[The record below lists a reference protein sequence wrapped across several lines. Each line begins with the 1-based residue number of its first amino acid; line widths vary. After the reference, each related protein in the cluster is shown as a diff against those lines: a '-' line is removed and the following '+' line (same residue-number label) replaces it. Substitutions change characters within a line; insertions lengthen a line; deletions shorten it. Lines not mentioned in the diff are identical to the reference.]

1 MYYEGY
7 DDEAY
12 MWGKSYP
19 QQWVK
24 QVVPE
29 KPKENKLL
37 TSEEQKQN
45 ALKIIADELNLREGK
60 GIILIE
66 PAVDIKFKQM
76 MAIAGDKEVFG
87 KLLIEKSNGYL
98 TVKDVYIPYQV
109 VWGAQ
114 YDSKDELMNKFLAEL
129 SWKDPKTKEFK
140 EESEINAITQ
150 NLNGHFHSHNSVGK
164 SEKPNP
170 SATDTQDMITN
181 RADRPYW
188 VEIIGTMNGY
198 SGRITI
204 TEPMILMSEV
214 DVKVRWWGGIESLLE
229 QTENR
234 IYTEYTYKKD
244 IKKAEEKAKEE
255 ADKPKENKAI
265 VQSKLKKGKK
275 GKNRTPI
282 TTQQTRIVDMTRM
295 MGGMYVGS
303 IVWDEKDPLQ
313 ISFNTITPDLQRK
326 IADEWIKMKK
336 PNERI
341 MVDIFDS
348 GVLDWMYV
356 TEEGKSEL
364 VLSRW
369 QRDNP
374 HTYNI
379 WLDFCDN
386 TLGCED
392 DLNYWYVNSEISNQ
406 QTVRTIEVI
415 DSNQIKI
422 TNYLGERFISLR
434 VANADKEPPSYE
446 GVV

>member
-7 DDEAY
+7 DDEY
-12 MWGKSYP
+12 LWGKSYP
-19 QQWVK
+19 QQWAN
-24 QVVPE
+24 QVVPV

-37 TSEEQKQN
+37 TSDEQKQN
-45 ALKIIADELNLREGK
+45 ALKIIADELNIQEGK

-98 TVKDVYIPYQV
+98 TVKDVLIPYQV

-114 YDSKDELMNKFLAEL
+114 YDSRDELINKFLAEL
-129 SWKDPKTKEFK
+129 SWKDPKTKEFR
-140 EESEINAITQ
+140 EEAEINSITQ

-170 SATDTQDMITN
+170 STTDTQDMIRN
-181 RADRPYW
+181 RDERPYW

-214 DVKVRWWGGIESLLE
+214 EVKVRWWGGIESLLE
-229 QTENR
+229 QTENK

-244 IKKAEEKAKEE
+244 IKKAEEDAKKE
-255 ADKPKENKAI
+255 AEKPKTTAI
-265 VQSKLKKGKK
+265 VQTRGKKGKK
-275 GKNRTPI
+275 GKNRIPI
-282 TTQQTRIVDMTRM
+282 TSQQTRIIDMTKM
-295 MGGMYVGS
+295 MGGKYIGS
-303 IVWDEKDPLQ
+303 IMWDEKDPIQ
-313 ISFNTITPDLQRK
+313 TTAHIVPVDLQRK
-326 IADEWIKMKK
+326 IADEWKGMLK
-336 PNERI
+336 PNEKI
-341 MVDIFDS
+341 MIDIFDS
-348 GVLDWMYV
+348 EVLDWMYV
-356 TEEGKSEL
+356 SEDNKNEL

-369 QRDNP
+369 QREKP
-374 HTYNI
+374 QTYKL

-392 DLNYWYVNSEISNQ
+392 DLNYWYINNELKDST
-406 QTVRTIEVI
+406 TVRTIRVI
-415 DSNQIKI
+415 DDNQIKI

-434 VANADKEPPSYE
+434 VANADKEPPSFE